1 MNTPVSLR
9 AHAHVTEGCLGIHI
23 ADKIPVTFGIG
34 TIPSGLVQRTAQK
47 GIRKIRKQ
55 NSEAEADAIARL
67 SSFCS
72 KLSNDSPGTIAKV
85 EVSRRNSNWARRFD
99 SHGVVV
105 R

>member
-1 MNTPVSLR
+1 MNQLVGVNSSISGP
-9 AHAHVTEGCLGIHI
+9 
-23 ADKIPVTFGIG
+23 
-34 TIPSGLVQRTAQK
+34 GLVRSIKSMEGVALSQRTAQRA
-47 GIRKIRKQ
+47 IRKIRKQ